1 MISSDFED
9 RLRQEM
15 RQATAGGSPPSGLV
29 RRARRAGRRRLT
41 TGAAATAA
49 TAAAVAAAV
58 AVSTGAVG
66 APQDAG
72 THTTAYVVQHVES
85 ALGTAAAAADIAYLH
100 VPGGSANVWF
110 YSAFDMAAG
119 TGIAYTHAPG
129 GSLNVW
135 LYNGP
140 QGMITRTS
148 DLSSQ
153 GQPYSDLEA
162 SVTSAGTTITL
173 VSYPAKAWS
182 RYTASATPPPAS
194 PPASCGEQIPLSVN
208 AYYLPVLTA
217 DIRQALACG
226 QLTNEGAER
235 VNGVDAIKL
244 VSVGALTDPKGVT
257 ITTTTTLWVDSVN
270 YLPVRWQF
278 ASDASTSHQP
288 ANRGPANQGPVDIS
302 WLAPTSANLALLT
315 VQVPP
320 GFTQIPPRH

>member
-9 RLRQEM
+9 RLREEM
-15 RQATAGGSPPSGLV
+15 RQATAGVSPPSVLV
-29 RRARRAGRRRLT
+29 RQARRAGRRRLT
-41 TGAAATAA
+41 IGAAATAA
-49 TAAAVAAAV
+49 TAAAVAV
-58 AVSTGAVG
+58 AVVVTTGAVG
-66 APQDAG
+66 APQNAG
-72 THTTAYVVQHVES
+72 TYTTAYVVRHVES
-85 ALGTAAAAADIAYLH
+85 ALDTAAAADDIAYLH
-100 VPGGSANVWF
+100 VPGGSSTVW
-110 YSAFDMAAG
+110 YHSAFNMASE

-153 GQPYSDLEA
+153 GQPYSDLEG

-182 RYTASATPPPAS
+182 RYTDSATPPPAS
-194 PPASCGEQIPLSVN
+194 PPASCSEQIPLSVT
-208 AYYLPVLTA
+208 AYDLPVLTA
-217 DIRQALACG
+217 DIHQALACG
-226 QLTNEGAER
+226 QLTNEGTER
-235 VNGVDAIKL
+235 VNGVDTIKL
-244 VSVGALTDPKGVT
+244 VSVGTLTEPKGVT

-278 ASDASTSHQP
+278 ASDASASQQP
-288 ANRGPANQGPVDIS
+288 GSQGPVDIS

-315 VQVPP
+315 VQIPP

>member
-9 RLRQEM
+9 RLREEM
-15 RQATAGGSPPSGLV
+15 RQATAGVSPPSGLV

-58 AVSTGAVG
+58 VVSTGAVG

-72 THTTAYVVQHVES
+72 THTTAYVVRHVES
-85 ALGTAAAAADIAYLH
+85 ALDTATAADDIAYLH
-100 VPGGSANVWF
+100 VPDGSANVWF
-110 YSAFDMAAG
+110 YSAHNMASE
-119 TGIAYTHAPG
+119 TGIAYPHAPG

-140 QGMITRTS
+140 HGMITRTS

-153 GQPYSDLEA
+153 GQPYSDLEG
-162 SVTSAGTTITL
+162 SVTSSGTTVTL

-182 RYTASATPPPAS
+182 RYTDSATTPPAS
-194 PPASCGEQIPLSVN
+194 PPASCGEQIPLSVT
-208 AYYLPVLTA
+208 ASSLPVLTA
-217 DIRQALACG
+217 DIHQALACG
-226 QLTNEGAER
+226 QLTNEGTGR

-244 VSVGALTDPKGVT
+244 VSVRSLTEPAGVT
-257 ITTTTTLWVDSVN
+257 ITTTTTLWVDPVN

-278 ASDASTSHQP
+278 ASDASASRQP
-288 ANRGPANQGPVDIS
+288 ASQGPVDIT
-302 WLAPTSANLALLT
+302 WLAPTSANMALLT
-315 VQVPP
+315 AQIPP
-320 GFTQIPPRH
+320 GFTQVPPRR